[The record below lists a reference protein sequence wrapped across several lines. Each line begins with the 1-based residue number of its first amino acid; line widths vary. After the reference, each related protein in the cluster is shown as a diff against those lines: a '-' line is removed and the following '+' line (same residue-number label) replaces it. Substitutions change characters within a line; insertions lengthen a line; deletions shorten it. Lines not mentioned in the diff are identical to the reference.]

1 MTKPVAL
8 LGAVVLVVAFQPLV
22 AATIPVRFS
31 EGVTH
36 GFLTLSGVD
45 GVTLAHG
52 DLLQVVRGGETDK
65 RMIFH
70 FKDGS
75 VFDENVTFT
84 QEGVYA
90 LKSYRLSESGP
101 AFEGD
106 REISMTP
113 AKGAYR
119 VKTKDHKGGA
129 EQILEGTLDLPA
141 DVYNGLI
148 LTVVKNL
155 PKGAGEVVH
164 FVAFTPAP
172 KLIELAL
179 SPVGEEKVAVGDL
192 TKNAVHYLMKPRLGA
207 WLRFFA
213 TILGRVPPDLHA
225 WVVIDE
231 VPAFVGFEGTLGT
244 QGQVWRIETVSPR
257 RPG

>member
-1 MTKPVAL
+1 MKSAAA
-8 LGAVVLVVAFQPLV
+8 LGAVVLAAALQPLA
-22 AATIPVRFS
+22 AATVPVRFA

-36 GFLTLSGVD
+36 GFLVLSGVD

-52 DLLQVVRGGETDK
+52 DLLQVVRGGGEIDK
-65 RMIFH
+65 RMVFH

-84 QEGVYA
+84 QREVYT
-90 LKSYRLSESGP
+90 LKSYRLSERGP

-106 REISMTP
+106 REISMT
-113 AKGAYR
+113 ANGAYR
-119 VKTKDHKGGA
+119 VKLKDHKGGA
-129 EQILEGTLDLPA
+129 EKTLEGTLELPA

-155 PKGAGEVVH
+155 PKGGGETVH
-164 FVAFTPAP
+164 FVAFTPEP
-172 KLIELAL
+172 KLIGLAL
-179 SPVGEEKVAVGDL
+179 TPTGEVKVPVGDITASA
-192 TKNAVHYLMKPRLGA
+192 THYLMKPQLGM
-207 WLRFFA
+207 WLKFFA
-213 TILGRVPPDLHA
+213 KILGRMPPDLHA
-225 WVVIDE
+225 WVANGE

>member
-1 MTKPVAL
+1 MRSAPALVAVLLVAALHPV
-8 LGAVVLVVAFQPLV
+8 V
-22 AATIPVRFS
+22 AATIPVRFA

-36 GFLTLSGVD
+36 GFLVLSGVD

-52 DLLQVVRGGETDK
+52 DLFQVVRGGEIDK
-65 RMIFH
+65 RMIFR

-84 QEGVYA
+84 QREVYA
-90 LKSYRLSESGP
+90 LKSYSLSERGP

-113 AKGAYR
+113 ANGAYR
-119 VKTKDHKGGA
+119 VKMKDHKGGA
-129 EQILEGTLDLPA
+129 EKILEGTLDLPA
-141 DVYNGLI
+141 DVYNGLV

-155 PKGAGEVVH
+155 PKGGGEIVH
-164 FVAFTPAP
+164 FVAFTPQP
-172 KLIELAL
+172 RLIELAL
-179 SPVGEEKVAVGDL
+179 APDGEEKVTVGDL
-192 TKNAVHYLMKPRLGA
+192 TRSAVRYVMKPRLGV

-213 TILGRVPPDLHA
+213 TIVGRVPPDLHA

-257 RPG
+257 RAG